1 MGLKAVD
8 DLPEFVRFSL
18 SGLLGTLLDYLAYKV
33 IYDSGVFT
41 IFRATLSWATAYA
54 LSVIWQHAL
63 HAFFVFGGF
72 GHMGYFKSLLT
83 MYIAYS
89 GSIVFSPAINWVLV
103 EYARFEHQQSFAA
116 TLMITGLAN
125 YVFLS
130 RSMGAS
136 SSSPALVIL
145 SGGIP
150 LSEVLSQRKGPTL
163 PRHESTDRVSAGKSH
178 TTVVIGANQGKSGCS
193 VS

>member
-18 SGLLGTLLDYLAYKV
+18 SGFLGTLLDYIAYKI

-41 IFRATLSWATAYA
+41 VFRATLSWATAYG
-54 LSVIWQHAL
+54 LSVVWQHAL

-89 GSIVFSPAINWVLV
+89 ASIVFSPVINWLLV
-103 EYARFEHQQSFAA
+103 EYGKFEHQQSFVA
-116 TLMITGLAN
+116 TLMITGIAN
-125 YVFLS
+125 YVLLS
-130 RSMGAS
+130 RSMTS

-150 LSEVLSQRKGPTL
+150 LNDVLSQRKSTPL
-163 PRHESTDRVSAGKSH
+163 PRHDSAERVPSAKNH
-178 TTVVIGANQGKSGCS
+178 TTVVIGAQQQSKTACC